1 MPSFWPL
8 VCASHS
14 AWVKESVPL
23 WGRLE
28 LRTRT
33 SVSVSRTSTQL
44 LPLSEYLVHT
54 LGCNAIRSLDSP
66 TAADFLDHI
75 GAGSWVES
83 FAFDIFELADGLC
96 DRGVAFEE
104 LLADRGVYAGEFG
117 DVLLELVHGHCRTE

>member
-1 MPSFWPL
+1 M
-8 VCASHS
+8 
-14 AWVKESVPL
+14 
-23 WGRLE
+23 
-28 LRTRT
+28 
-33 SVSVSRTSTQL
+33 

-117 DVLLELVHGHCRTE
+117 DVLLELVHGHCRTEQVVLPGPARKYLDGDVRQPSAEVGDMPELTAHDLSATDVLV